1 MDKNLNENNLKI
13 LTLNCQGL
21 GDMNKRKDIF
31 KILRSKDCN
40 IYFLQDTHFTTDKE
54 NMIKAQWG
62 YKAFFSSYQSNARG
76 VSILVNN
83 NFDFNMIREFK
94 DVSGNYL
101 ILDVVIEDI
110 PFLLINLYGPNSD
123 TPCFYSEL
131 VNKILEA
138 YSTQHIIIGGDFNL
152 ILDKELDSMN
162 YINHNNPKATAEVL
176 KLMDILN
183 LKDIFRDN
191 HPD

>member
-83 NFDFNMIREFK
+83 NFD
-94 DVSGNYL
+94 L
-101 ILDVVIEDI
+101 ISI
-110 PFLLINLYGPNSD
+110 
-123 TPCFYSEL
+123 
-131 VNKILEA
+131 
-138 YSTQHIIIGGDFNL
+138 
-152 ILDKELDSMN
+152 
-162 YINHNNPKATAEVL
+162 
-176 KLMDILN
+176 
-183 LKDIFRDN
+183 
-191 HPD
+191 

>member
-1 MDKNLNENNLKI
+1 
-13 LTLNCQGL
+13 
-21 GDMNKRKDIF
+21 
-31 KILRSKDCN
+31 
-40 IYFLQDTHFTTDKE
+40 
-54 NMIKAQWG
+54 
-62 YKAFFSSYQSNARG
+62 
-76 VSILVNN
+76 
-83 NFDFNMIREFK
+83 MIREFK
-94 DVSGNYL
+94 EASGNYL

-191 HPD
+191 HPDLKRYTWRRKNPVKQARLDFFLISESLQHMVPSINHENSYRSDHSPVVLFCKLNEFKKGKGFWKGFGSLTIHYLETKIM